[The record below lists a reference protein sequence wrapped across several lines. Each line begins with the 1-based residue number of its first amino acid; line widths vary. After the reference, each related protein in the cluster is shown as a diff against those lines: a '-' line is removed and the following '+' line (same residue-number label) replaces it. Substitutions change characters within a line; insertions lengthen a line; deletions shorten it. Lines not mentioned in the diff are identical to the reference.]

1 MKFFLD
7 ILKIYSNVIS
17 AIIGA
22 LLTYILDKRLE
33 KNKLKETIE
42 IQLFNQRNKNIE
54 EIYKLLTHLKKYYE
68 LFIYPG
74 QEFEEQEIY
83 TNFAP
88 LDEATKFRNE
98 FEKREMFLKEE
109 MRRKI
114 REFSSG
120 LGMGCSLALYVNSKN
135 IPEANEE
142 AVFSYCQSTVNEIE
156 TLQKYLC
163 EEIKRI

>member
-54 EIYKLLTHLKKYYE
+54 EIYK
-68 LFIYPG
+68 
-74 QEFEEQEIY
+74 
-83 TNFAP
+83 
-88 LDEATKFRNE
+88 
-98 FEKREMFLKEE
+98 EK
-109 MRRKI
+109 
-114 REFSSG
+114 
-120 LGMGCSLALYVNSKN
+120 
-135 IPEANEE
+135 
-142 AVFSYCQSTVNEIE
+142 
-156 TLQKYLC
+156 
-163 EEIKRI
+163 

>member
-1 MKFFLD
+1 MKFLLD

-74 QEFEEQEIY
+74 QEIDEQEIY
-83 TNFAP
+83 TNFAT
-88 LDEATKFRNE
+88 LD
-98 FEKREMFLKEE
+98 
-109 MRRKI
+109 
-114 REFSSG
+114 
-120 LGMGCSLALYVNSKN
+120 
-135 IPEANEE
+135 
-142 AVFSYCQSTVNEIE
+142 
-156 TLQKYLC
+156 
-163 EEIKRI
+163 